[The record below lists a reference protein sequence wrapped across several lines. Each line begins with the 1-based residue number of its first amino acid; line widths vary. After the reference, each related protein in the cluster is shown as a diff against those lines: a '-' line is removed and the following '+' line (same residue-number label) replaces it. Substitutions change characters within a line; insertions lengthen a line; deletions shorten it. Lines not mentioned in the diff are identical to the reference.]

1 MQDYLKEITQFLK
14 KEVFIKDLL
23 APLRILALLYI
34 FIEFYLPVGWM
45 FVKNTILLFLNGF
58 YSGSTL
64 QGTNGISLFIMWWL
78 YVADLIII
86 SYLFYAFIKAL
97 NSKGAKKLY
106 AFLPMFGILVLILS
120 FLILIGI
127 IDKYVPFVNLFNTL
141 IVIDN
146 FLKI

>member
-14 KEVFIKDLL
+14 KEIFIKDFL

-34 FIEFYLPVGWM
+34 FIGFYLPVGWS
-45 FVKNTILLFLNGF
+45 FIKNTILLFLNSVS
-58 YSGSTL
+58 SGTVL
-64 QGTNGISLFIMWWL
+64 QGTNGISLFVMWWL
-78 YVADLIII
+78 YVADLTIV
-86 SYLFYAFIKAL
+86 SCLFYAFIKAL

-106 AFLPMFGILVLILS
+106 ALLPMLGVFVLMLS

-127 IDKYVPFVNLFNTL
+127 IDKFIPFVNLINTL
-141 IVIDN
+141 IIIDN